1 MSNNRQTISPEQL
14 QHHLVQRFGLNAD
27 FKVTAAVLHAY
38 QSAVQANNWQL
49 LVPFL
54 IPHRSGRPTLL
65 FTHDI
70 DWIDPWHPYALLNGV
85 RAVFFR
91 HRWLS
96 RSELLHRTVFIEQ
109 IDRVLAYEREQGIEP
124 IVCIGAKRTHSY
136 QRFGIRY
143 TTRSAYYPLLV
154 DTLKKH
160 SVKIGL
166 HSEQETPIQEQWQT
180 LKQVTGVESQ
190 FHRSHFLQYN
200 RTTEQQLETTSLCYD
215 LGNGSRQVTGFIN
228 GLPGAIHLQ
237 FPSGNMLTRYPMV
250 LMDNHFFDRP
260 YHEVM
265 GSFKN
270 ALLELKAFKGTA
282 CVLLHPENFV
292 LKPVLWNYLDEI
304 IHLCTEHQINTHHS

>member
-1 MSNNRQTISPEQL
+1 MSTTRETISPEQL
-14 QHHLVQRFGLNAD
+14 QNHLVQRFGLDAD
-27 FKVTAAVLHAY
+27 FRVTPEVVRAY
-38 QSAVQANNWQL
+38 QMAIQSNQWQP

-54 IPHRSGRPTLL
+54 TAHRSGHTTLL

-70 DWIDPWHPYALLNGV
+70 DWIDPWHPYALLNGI
-85 RAVFFR
+85 RATFSR
-91 HRWLS
+91 HRWL
-96 RSELLHRTVFIEQ
+96 RGTELFHRTVFLEQIEQ
-109 IDRVLAYEREQGIEP
+109 VLAHERAQGIEP

-154 DTLKKH
+154 DTLKRH
-160 SVKIGL
+160 EVKIGL
-166 HSEQETPIQEQWQT
+166 HSEQETPIQEQWQS
-180 LKQVTGVESQ
+180 LKQFSGVESQ
-190 FHRSHFLQYN
+190 FHRSHFLHYN
-200 RTTEQQLETTSLCYD
+200 RTTEQQLETTSLRYD

-265 GSFKN
+265 GSFKK
-270 ALLELKAFKGTA
+270 ALMELKAFKGTA
-282 CVLLHPENFV
+282 CVLFHPENLL

-304 IHLCTEHQINTHHS
+304 IHLCNEHQINTNHS